1 MALLARLRA
10 LLAAT
15 LMVSLAA
22 CGGGGGGGGGGTV
35 PAPAPTATPNDA
47 FTCPTSDTQLA
58 VSRGG
63 SSSIAS
69 ETRRGVRKGGAT
81 ASTSLLAVSYHTS
94 AIANPA
100 TTLDARVA
108 SLGASKFTE
117 FVYPKLGLATRLL
130 RVTPSTMTQVAS
142 TLRATAGVVSATPTQ
157 RLSALTVNGPYLG
170 NDPYFVGTPP
180 GPLYQTAS
188 TGGQWDMHIVKLD
201 YAFEYSQP
209 ANGSSVGQI
218 PNALGSTNVKL
229 AIIDTGEDVTH
240 PQLQLK
246 TQHRS
251 HGVLHYE

>member
-22 CGGGGGGGGGGTV
+22 CGGGGGGGGDAAGAVDANPDGDTKR
-35 PAPAPTATPNDA
+35 A

-117 FVYPKLGLATRLL
+117 FDYPKLGLATRLL
-130 RVTPSTMTQVAS
+130 HVTPSTMTQVAA
-142 TLRATAGVVSATPTQ
+142 TLRATPGVVSVTPTQ

-170 NDPYFVGTPP
+170 NDPYFVGAPP

-201 YAFEYSQP
+201 YAFDYSQP
-209 ANGSSVGQI
+209 SNGSSVRRTRMRSVRRTSSSRS
-218 PNALGSTNVKL
+218 STPVK
-229 AIIDTGEDVTH
+229 T
-240 PQLQLK
+240 
-246 TQHRS
+246 
-251 HGVLHYE
+251 